1 VKGLLIGQSAD
12 EAVRLEVKTFLE
24 TRPEIES
31 IFNLITLQLG
41 AQIMVAVKAKMAK
54 TESIEQ
60 VIKNINVCEKE
71 LKKAFPEVQWVFF
84 EPDIE
89 D

>member
-1 VKGLLIGQSAD
+1 
-12 EAVRLEVKTFLE
+12 
-24 TRPEIES
+24 
-31 IFNLITLQLG
+31 
-41 AQIMVAVKAKMAK
+41 MAK

>member
-1 VKGLLIGQSAD
+1 
-12 EAVRLEVKTFLE
+12 
-24 TRPEIES
+24 
-31 IFNLITLQLG
+31 LG
-41 AQIMVAVKAKMAK
+41 AQIIVAVKAKMAK

-71 LKKAFPEVQWVFF
+71 LKNAFPEVQWVFF

>member
-1 VKGLLIGQSAD
+1 LIGQSAD